1 MHTLGNLS
9 PTSSFTSAA
18 SGQTVAS
25 TAGKVRIL
33 VEESKPVYSAGIL
46 HVLESVPTFET
57 VGMATSLQVLL
68 PMVAELKPDIVLLDD
83 SLIDQNTEYLQ
94 WILNAHP
101 HTKVIAEVTSEEPAL
116 CLRVLSAGA
125 HAVVPRHVAP
135 AELVQCIHTVAKG
148 SHYVSPTVLD
158 WLIDD
163 WQRKSRAAGEEA
175 TPTLPHFNARETR
188 VISMALR
195 GLTNRDIAANILTSE
210 QTVKNTLSR
219 VYRRLGVVN
228 RKSLRRLCIDMRL
241 PIIWT
246 PAHRSVKNTRS
257 LPQKT

>member
-1 MHTLGNLS
+1 M
-9 PTSSFTSAA
+9 
-18 SGQTVAS
+18 
-25 TAGKVRIL
+25 
-33 VEESKPVYSAGIL
+33 
-46 HVLESVPTFET
+46 
-57 VGMATSLQVLL
+57 
-68 PMVAELKPDIVLLDD
+68 
-83 SLIDQNTEYLQ
+83 
-94 WILNAHP
+94 
-101 HTKVIAEVTSEEPAL
+101 
-116 CLRVLSAGA
+116 LSAGA

-135 AELVQCIHTVAKG
+135 AELVQCIHTVARG

-163 WQRKSRAAGEEA
+163 WQRKRRAAGEEA

-210 QTVKNTLSR
+210 RTVKNTLGPCC
-219 VYRRLGVVN
+219 RRLGVIN

-246 PAHRSVKNTRS
+246 PAHRFVKNAVRCPKKHEGAPMLFLKLRDGHVS
-257 LPQKT
+257 LTSPRARPECSGRLSAPSFRGSGASRPCQAGPSASSRRGAALPGSDGPFPQ

>member
-9 PTSSFTSAA
+9 PTSSFTSTA

-116 CLRVLSAGA
+116 CLR
-125 HAVVPRHVAP
+125 
-135 AELVQCIHTVAKG
+135 C
-148 SHYVSPTVLD
+148 
-158 WLIDD
+158 
-163 WQRKSRAAGEEA
+163 
-175 TPTLPHFNARETR
+175 
-188 VISMALR
+188 
-195 GLTNRDIAANILTSE
+195 
-210 QTVKNTLSR
+210 
-219 VYRRLGVVN
+219 
-228 RKSLRRLCIDMRL
+228 
-241 PIIWT
+241 
-246 PAHRSVKNTRS
+246 
-257 LPQKT
+257 